1 MYTWSRHFWIEQY
14 TITIV
19 DSRHR
24 LFHWRTCYDPFA
36 IPYYLLN
43 YAYITYLVIGIFFGI
58 IMFKSEAA
66 SWFRIYEIFQ
76 FGSFH
81 MYAIIGSALVLG
93 IQVIKRKSIK
103 PLDGSEMSLQPKKKS
118 VARYLIGGI
127 IFGLGWALVG
137 ACPCPMYILA
147 GAGYISVLLV
157 ILGAVF
163 GTFLYG
169 MIKDR
174 LPH

>member
-1 MYTWSRHFWIEQY
+1 MR
-14 TITIV
+14 
-19 DSRHR
+19 
-24 LFHWRTCYDPFA
+24 
-36 IPYYLLN
+36 
-43 YAYITYLVIGIFFGI
+43 YITYLVIGTFFGI

-66 SWFRIYEIFQ
+66 SWFRIYEMFQ

-81 MYAIIGSALVLG
+81 MYGIIGSALVLG
-93 IQVIKRKSIK
+93 VIGIQVIKRKNIK
-103 PLDGSEMSLQPKKKS
+103 PLDGSEMSLQPKNKS

-127 IFGLGWALVG
+127 IFGLGWALAGV
-137 ACPCPMYILA
+137 CPGPIYVLI
-147 GAGYISVLLV
+147 GAGFPSILIVL
-157 ILGAVF
+157 IGALF